1 MAGIIL
7 INSYPQY
14 ARGINETMVTPP
26 LGLAYLAAVLEKN
39 NHQVQIIDA
48 NILRIKSE
56 KIASSF
62 VFKPDLI
69 GISVNIV
76 NYREA
81 IECAALL
88 KSSYPNTPIIFG
100 GPYCSA
106 LAKSILEKTLAIDA
120 IVIGEGENTLLEIAE
135 AVGKKNMFVNIK
147 GVAYRDQGQIIHN
160 QPRPLIENLD
170 EIPLPAYHL
179 LPHPRVYK
187 TRSRSWPVGYVI
199 TSRGCPYQCTFCNR
213 NIFGTFWRPHSVNRV
228 IAEIEY
234 LIGRYGIKQLDI
246 LDDNFTFDTDRARR
260 ILEVLVQRSFK
271 LHINLQ
277 NGVRVDKV
285 DEDLL
290 LKMRKAGVSNIRFG
304 IETANHDIQ
313 KRVKKNIDLKRAVS
327 LTKTARS
334 LGMVTYGFFMIGLPG
349 DSSETMKQTIKFAI
363 NMNPHFANFSI
374 CIPFPGT
381 ELFEEIKKKGEFLED
396 VENGINTGFFGG
408 GVFFRLNS
416 MEPQEITRYFTE
428 AYKKFYLRPAKL
440 IDVLS
445 TIRSIGELR
454 WLCKILK
461 DTIKIRLS
469 M

>member
-14 ARGINETMVTPP
+14 ARGINEATVTPP
-26 LGLAYLAAVLEKN
+26 LGLAYLAAVLEKD
-39 NHQVQIIDA
+39 NHRVQIIDA

-76 NYREA
+76 NYRES
-81 IECAALL
+81 IECATLL
-88 KSSYPNTPIIFG
+88 KSAYPNTPIIFG

-135 AVGKKNMFVNIK
+135 ASGKKNMFVNIK
-147 GVAYRDQGQIIHN
+147 GVAYRDNGQIIHN
-160 QPRPLIENLD
+160 RPRSLIENLD
-170 EIPLPAYHL
+170 DIPFPAYHL
-179 LPHPRVYK
+179 LPHPKVYK
-187 TRSRSWPVGYVI
+187 THSRSWPVGYVT

-349 DSSETMKQTIKFAI
+349 DSSETMKQTIEFAI

-408 GVFFRLNS
+408 GVFLSSF
-416 MEPQEITRYFTE
+416 
-428 AYKKFYLRPAKL
+428 
-440 IDVLS
+440 DVLFWAAFKAS
-445 TIRSIGELR
+445 TVFEPATPSASKFIFF
-454 WLCKILK
+454 
-461 DTIKIRLS
+461 
-469 M
+469 